1 MKYSEN
7 RHNYGNKVPDV
18 TLQVHNIC
26 LKKKNWIIAMLI
38 SGYMGLSNPR
48 YK

>member
-7 RHNYGNKVPDV
+7 SHNYGNKVPDL

-26 LKKKNWIIAMLI
+26 LKKKLDYCKADLRMY
-38 SGYMGLSNPR
+38 GPV
-48 YK
+48 KP